1 MTATPLTGT
10 RAGTTNHRPQTVA
23 RLNEPGAVSDRDH
36 TGLLYAHGRSQWMR
50 VPGCG
55 RCAGSG
61 GVVELVGKDADGV
74 RAKTPCLNAS
84 VWLRVRKLW
93 R

>member
-50 VPGCG
+50 VPEYG
-55 RCAGSG
+55 RCARLRGRG
-61 GVVELVGKDADGV
+61 GARREGRRRRTGEDAV
-74 RAKTPCLNAS
+74 F
-84 VWLRVRKLW
+84 
-93 R
+93 